1 MDEMLI
7 SVIVPIYNA
16 EKYLKICIDSIIN
29 QSYYNIQIILV
40 DDGSED
46 NCPAICDEYAQ
57 LDTRIIVI
65 HKKNQGLVLARKS
78 GLQIA
83 TGEYITFVD
92 ADDYIDIDTYEKIV
106 NNINYDMP
114 DIIAYD
120 LIEEYSDR
128 TVKKENQFSAGLYKE
143 EQLKEKIYPK
153 MLSTGVFF
161 EYGILPN
168 LVCKFIRNDFAKKA
182 GIEVNGEVR
191 FGEDA
196 DATFQYMAKA
206 QSVQI
211 IHYAP
216 YHYCK
221 REGTMVQA
229 SVKKECIKYLQSD
242 LEKTFFEAGLYETMK
257 NQLADYINFVTL
269 LKNPQAVLEH
279 TEIFTNTKVAL
290 YGAGG
295 FGQAV
300 LKQYSDSISLVA
312 DSNYIKFN
320 NISSPVISPEEL
332 VSRQSEFDKV
342 FITILNINLC
352 EKIRDSL
359 LAMGLKKE
367 VIFYSVKG

>member
-161 EYGILPN
+161 GYGILPN

-242 LEKTFFEAGLYETMK
+242 LEKTFFEAGIYETMK

>member
-1 MDEMLI
+1 M
-7 SVIVPIYNA
+7 
-16 EKYLKICIDSIIN
+16 
-29 QSYYNIQIILV
+29 
-40 DDGSED
+40 
-46 NCPAICDEYAQ
+46 
-57 LDTRIIVI
+57 I

-242 LEKTFFEAGLYETMK
+242 LEKTFFEAGIYETMK